1 MNEMNLSRHNQRII
15 ALQILYSLDIKNE
28 FDIDFINEE
37 FEKINIARENFDLF
51 KKNTYFKKIIEG
63 VIEHHNKLD
72 KKIDNLA
79 IDWDLKRINT
89 LDKNILRIA
98 LWELDEEIPVGVA
111 INEAVELAKEFNC
124 KKSAAFING
133 ILGKSVSSS
142 Y

>member
-15 ALQILYSLDIKNE
+15 ALQILYSLDIKNK

-37 FEKINIARENFDLF
+37 LKKINAARENFNIF

-63 VIEHHNKLD
+63 VIEHQKKLD
-72 KKIDNLA
+72 KKIDNFA

-98 LWELDEEIPVGVA
+98 LWELGEEIPVGVA
-111 INEAVELAKEFNC
+111 INEAVELAKEFNG

-133 ILGKSVSSS
+133 ILGKSVNSS